1 MSPSSQTNYSN
12 EHEARIPILEDWK
25 ENETT
30 SKNLLEEATKHRGTN
45 WVVLLWMLIN
55 LLATVGIVFTN
66 KAIFTD
72 KTLVKMPVTFT
83 AFHFFC
89 TFCTLFVMQL
99 VGKFTPKSIRVIEIL
114 PLCLLFCGNV
124 LLPNMS
130 LAYSSVS
137 FYQLIRI
144 LVTPATALLNWLFY
158 NTLINRGQLM
168 SLIPICGGI
177 AMTTVF
183 DLKGG
188 GSEKSTSVYGVI
200 CGSAGVM
207 VSAMYVIWIGVYFKR
222 HNCSSLQLLYNQ
234 APVSVILLSIVIPFT
249 DTIPNF
255 SDVSSEAKRLVLVSG
270 MFAILINMSQFYIVQ
285 GTNAL
290 TSTVVGHMKTCSI
303 LALGWAFGAPMHIMA
318 ALGTIVAVGGI
329 MQYTAASRRK

>member
-1 MSPSSQTNYSN
+1 MSTT
-12 EHEARIPILEDWK
+12 EDREARIPILDDW
-25 ENETT
+25 EGNETPT
-30 SKNLLEEATKHRGTN
+30 QKSVEEKSNRVGTN
-45 WVVLLWMLIN
+45 WVVILWMVIN
-55 LLATVGIVFTN
+55 VLATVGIVFTN

-72 KTLVKMPVTFT
+72 KALVKMPVAFT
-83 AFHFFC
+83 AFHFLC
-89 TFCTLFVMQL
+89 TFFTLFVMQL

-124 LLPNMS
+124 LLPNLS

-177 AMTTVF
+177 AMTTFF
-183 DLKGG
+183 DLNAG
-188 GSEKSTSVYGVI
+188 GSQKSTSIFGVI
-200 CGSAGVM
+200 CGSTGVM

-234 APVSVILLSIVIPFT
+234 APVSVVLLSMVIPFT

-255 SDVSSEAKRLVLVSG
+255 SEVSSDAKWLIMVSG

-290 TSTVVGHMKTCSI
+290 TSTVVGHLKTCSI
-303 LALGWAFGAPMHIMA
+303 LALGWAFGAPMHMMGV
-318 ALGTIVAVGGI
+318 LGTLIAMAGI
-329 MQYTAASRRK
+329 IQYSAASRK